1 MKKHYIAIYNKET
14 KNFIGYILNTK
25 LEYSRCAKVAFDA
38 ATSDS
43 IIKALLPYYIVD
55 VF

>member
-14 KNFIGYILNTK
+14 KNFIGYILNSK
-25 LEYSRCAKVAFDA
+25 LEYSRRPKAAFDA
-38 ATSDS
+38 ATTNT
-43 IIKALLPYYIVD
+43 IIKALLAYYIVD